1 MVPTWLV
8 GYSHFVPSRV
18 IRERWSPVDH
28 DSLEALRDEFFTA
41 ESRDLPL
48 GIEPTVEPDSFA
60 VWRQQSP
67 DARGLTAFGLMAPAS
82 VGNLSEDA
90 PPMFGY
96 TTDSDGR
103 TRAIAAVFDGMGG
116 AGSGMITSSEFPM
129 LKPEK
134 RVSKAYLASR
144 IARRELEH
152 LWWRDSAQLT
162 DCDRMCEGF
171 AQTLTDTHLSFGSA
185 AKSRLGGSMV
195 RNLPTTFA
203 SVQCEQSDRG
213 KWSVVANWAGDSRA
227 FVLTPRAGLQQI
239 TSDDVA
245 ESDPLEQLRGDSRL
259 LNALDASKSFKV
271 NENRVS
277 VSSPALLIVATDGL
291 FHYLPT
297 PGSLEYLLLRTLRD
311 SETRT
316 AADLTE
322 IARAAANDDISLA
335 VIALGFSRFS
345 DIRLAFRNR
354 ESELGAAGYSQL
366 LSMAQGDEAT
376 VMRANQVWERERSRY
391 VELMERS

>member
-1 MVPTWLV
+1 M
-8 GYSHFVPSRV
+8 PSRV

-28 DSLEALRDEFFTA
+28 DSLEALRDEFFTGG
-41 ESRDLPL
+41 SRDLPL

-67 DARGLTAFGLMAPAS
+67 EARGLTAFGLMAPAA

-90 PPMFGY
+90 PPMFGIA
-96 TTDSDGR
+96 TDSDGR
-103 TRAIAAVFDGMGG
+103 TRAVAAVFDGMGG
-116 AGSGMITSSEFPM
+116 AGSGVITPSEFPM
-129 LKPEK
+129 IKPGR

-152 LWWRDSAQLT
+152 LWWRDSSRFVDGDL
-162 DCDRMCEGF
+162 MCEVF
-171 AQTLTDTHLSFGSA
+171 AQTLTNTHSSLGSA

-239 TSDDVA
+239 TSDDLE

-259 LNALDASKSFKV
+259 LNALDASKQFKV
-271 NENRVS
+271 NSNRVL
-277 VSSPALLIVATDGL
+277 VSAPALLIVATDGL

-297 PGSLEYLLLRTLRD
+297 PGSLEYLLLKTLRD
-311 SETRT
+311 SEART

-322 IARAAANDDISLA
+322 TARAAANDDISLV

-345 DIRLAFRNR
+345 EIRLAFRNR
-354 ESELGAAGYSQL
+354 ESELAAAGYSQL
-366 LSMAQGDEAT
+366 LSMAPGDAAT
-376 VMRANQVWERERSRY
+376 LMRANQIWEHERPRY
-391 VELMERS
+391 VELMEKS